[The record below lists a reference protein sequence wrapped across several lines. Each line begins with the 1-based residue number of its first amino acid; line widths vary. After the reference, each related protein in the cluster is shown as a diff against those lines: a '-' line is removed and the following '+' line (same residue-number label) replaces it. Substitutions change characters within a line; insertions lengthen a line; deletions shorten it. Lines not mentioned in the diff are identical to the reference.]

1 MTEVVTNFKPDPIIC
16 SETGCR
22 LEKCKASG
30 QPTKT
35 GHPRLCVCP
44 RCIGKRNKRK
54 GQSKQAKATTM
65 LGIPK
70 SSISPGH
77 EEFLGGSVRVEVKAG
92 AQVKPM
98 VTAFLRMEAQ
108 SEEARP
114 FGDTRPFIGVA
125 MPDGSSDGIAC
136 FRLSKIDDVIVA
148 LAEMRGLVA

>member
-1 MTEVVTNFKPDPIIC
+1 MTEVNPNFKPEPITC
-16 SETGCR
+16 AETGCG
-22 LEKCKASG
+22 LAKCKAAG

-54 GQSKQAKATTM
+54 GQSKQARATTM

-77 EEFLGGSVRVEVKAG
+77 EEFLGGQVRVEVKAG

-98 VTAFLRMEAQ
+98 VTAYLRMEAQ

-114 FGDTRPFIGVA
+114 FGDNRPFVGVA
-125 MPDGSSDGIAC
+125 MPDGSADGIVA
-136 FRLSKIDDVIVA
+136 FRLSKIDDVLVA

>member
-1 MTEVVTNFKPDPIIC
+1 
-16 SETGCR
+16 
-22 LEKCKASG
+22 
-30 QPTKT
+30 
-35 GHPRLCVCP
+35 
-44 RCIGKRNKRK
+44 
-54 GQSKQAKATTM
+54 M

-92 AQVKPM
+92 VQVKPM

-108 SEEARP
+108 SEVARP
-114 FGDTRPFIGVA
+114 FGDTRPFVGVA